1 MLTALRALAGTWFAK
16 VLFILLIASFGAW
29 GIADMLR
36 SMGVDT
42 AVARVDGQPIEFL
55 EAQDAAR
62 RELQRLTRLTEGRLQ
77 PDARIRAAVA
87 QQAVESLVTDRV
99 LAREIQRMRV
109 AVPDTAARDYVFA
122 IPGFQGTDGRFSR
135 IQFDSFLAGNGLTEG
150 QFLELLR
157 RDLARQQIVNAVRAG
172 ATAPSLLTDRLLAWQ
187 REQRSVRLVE
197 LRVADAPEP
206 EAPTDAQL
214 ERFHENN
221 ADRFSAPEYR
231 QVALG
236 LLNAAIL
243 TPQMQVSEAEIEE
256 AYAAHR
262 ARFETPEKRQVQ
274 QALLQD
280 EAAAQRIAEAWRA
293 NPEGIAAAVEAAQ
306 GIYSDLG
313 EVERG
318 ALPVPELAEAA
329 FSLADNAV
337 SAPVRSP
344 FGWHVLRA
352 HITQAGA
359 TRPLAEVRDELRAE
373 VAAEKAADEALRRV
387 NAVQDGLSGGESV
400 EETSRAHSLQ
410 YVAVELDAQGKG
422 RDGRDVALPI
432 PAAARAA
439 LLRDIFSAER
449 AAAPHLAEGEYGF
462 AAIEVKEVTP
472 AALRPLAEVREQ
484 VLRAYLQDARR
495 RYQEQR
501 AAALIAATRA
511 GKNLTDAAREA
522 NIPVEELGPFPREAG
537 PTNPIPREY
546 LAPIFELRVNEITM
560 IPSPVAFE
568 VVELAG
574 VTHPPA
580 APVAAPAEGEEA
592 PADPAA
598 TIKSETDTAIA
609 EDIEAQFMAA
619 IRARADVRINTRLLN
634 QLAAE

>member
-1 MLTALRALAGTWFAK
+1 MLTALRAFAGTWFAK

-36 SMGVDT
+36 SMGTDT
-42 AVARVDGQPIEFL
+42 AVARVDGQTVEFT

-62 RELQRLTRLTEGRLQ
+62 RELQRLVRITEGRLQ
-77 PDARIRAAVA
+77 PDARVRTAVA
-87 QQAVESLVTDRV
+87 QQAVESLVNDRV
-99 LAREIQRMRV
+99 LSREIGRMHV
-109 AVPDTAARDYVFA
+109 AVPDAAAREYVFG
-122 IPGFQGTDGRFSR
+122 IPAFQGTDGRFSR
-135 IQFDSFLAGNGLTEG
+135 IQFDSFLSGNGLTEG

-172 ATAPSLLTDRLLAWQ
+172 AAAPSFLAERLLAWQ

-243 TPQMQVSEAEIEE
+243 TPQMQVTDAELEE

-262 ARFETPEKRQVQ
+262 ARFETPEKREIQ
-274 QALLQD
+274 QALFQD
-280 EAAAQRIAEAWRA
+280 EAAARAFAATWRA
-293 NPEGIAAAVEAAQ
+293 NNEGAAAAAEAAH
-306 GIYSDLG
+306 GIFSDLG
-313 EVERG
+313 EVERSG
-318 ALPVPELAEAA
+318 LPVPELATTA

-337 SAPVRSP
+337 SDPVQTP

-352 HITQAGA
+352 HITQAA
-359 TRPLAEVRDELRAE
+359 ETRSLDQVRDELRTE
-373 VAAEKAADEALRRV
+373 VASEKAADEALRRT
-387 NAVQDGLSGGESV
+387 NAVQDGLAGGESV
-400 EETSRAHSLQ
+400 EETSRAHNLQ

-432 PAAARAA
+432 PSTARAA
-439 LLRDIFSAER
+439 LLREIFGTER
-449 AAAPHLAEGEYGF
+449 GAAPHLAEGDYGF

-472 AALRPLAEVREQ
+472 AALRPLAEVRDA
-484 VLRAYLQDARR
+484 VLRAYVQDARR
-495 RYQEQR
+495 RHQEGR

-511 GKNLTDAAREA
+511 GKSLEEAAREA
-522 NIPVEELGPFPREAG
+522 DIPVEEQGPFPREAG
-537 PTNPIPREY
+537 ATNPIPREY
-546 LAPIFELRVNEITM
+546 LGPIFELRMNEVTM
-560 IPSPVAFE
+560 IPSPVAFA
-568 VVELAG
+568 VVQLTG
-574 VTHPPA
+574 VTHPAVQP
-580 APVAAPAEGEEA
+580 PAAPAEGEEA
-592 PADPAA
+592 PADPLA
-598 TIKSETDTAIA
+598 TIKRETDTAIA

-619 IRARADVRINTRLLN
+619 IRARADVRINQRLLN